1 MDIIKLF
8 HQGFCKSKNK
18 YEYKK
23 GFFTKLY
30 PCGSTAAYLV
40 SRKGSNKISNMKLGN
55 HIDMQFRYDKN
66 LKIYKSPLKYFN
78 IDNSQSST
86 SMKSFIDYFE
96 KENKKFSLPITFF
109 YNQRMLKIGHFNIT
123 ILHFNIL
130 LLLFFMNYFKW
141 KGVIYFYVVFIV
153 YYTIGYNLYS

>member
-1 MDIIKLF
+1 
-8 HQGFCKSKNK
+8 
-18 YEYKK
+18 
-23 GFFTKLY
+23 
-30 PCGSTAAYLV
+30 
-40 SRKGSNKISNMKLGN
+40 MKLGN

-66 LKIYKSPLKYFN
+66 LKIYKYPFKYFN

-86 SMKSFIDYFE
+86 SMKSFIDYFK

-141 KGVIYFYVVFIV
+141 KGVIYFYVVCIV